1 MHTPLLFRWA
11 VASAFLSCSMAWA
24 QVSLPGFELERLDV
38 TLGRSSMVS
47 GNGQLLVPGGM
58 SVALASQY
66 QHLPLVLRNGERRLE
81 LVRSRASALLAG
93 SYGVLSWLELGVQV
107 PVVLWQKGDDPSTV
121 GLAPLASQGLGTPVL
136 QARFGLL
143 SQRAEQP
150 VDLALDLAT
159 GLPVGSSPA
168 LARDP
173 GLRFQGRATIGMLLG
188 PLQSSLE
195 AGVLLRS
202 RNPLAPPS
210 SSSQAL
216 EVRLGALLATTGKQL
231 RGELAVRGA
240 FAADASQPS
249 VEVLAGARL
258 PLTPEL
264 ELFALAG
271 PGVGATPGTPIAR
284 VLMGVS
290 FLMEPPPQMEFLA
303 EPVPHFSLEEAQT
316 PKKEVVRPETVVPVP
331 TRELMPSEDPSP

>member
-1 MHTPLLFRWA
+1 MHTPTLLRWA
-11 VASAFLSCSMAWA
+11 VVSAFLICPTARA

-38 TLGRSSMVS
+38 TLGRSSIVS

-58 SVALASQY
+58 SVALAGQY
-66 QHLPLVLRNGERRLE
+66 QHLPLVLRNGERRLD

-93 SYGVLSWLELGVQV
+93 SYGVLSWLELGIQL

-143 SQRAEQP
+143 SQRAGQP
-150 VDLALDLAT
+150 VDLALDLAL
-159 GLPVGSSPA
+159 GLPVGSSHA
-168 LARDP
+168 LARDAGP
-173 GLRFQGRATIGMLLG
+173 RFQARATMGMPLG

-210 SSSQAL
+210 ASGQAL
-216 EVRLGALLATTGKQL
+216 EVRLGALLATTGKKL
-231 RGELAVRGA
+231 RGELALRGA
-240 FAADASQPS
+240 FAADASQPAI
-249 VEVLAGARL
+249 EVLAGGRL
-258 PLTPEL
+258 PLNPEL

-271 PGVGATPGTPIAR
+271 PGLGATPGTPIAR
-284 VLMGVS
+284 VLLGVS
-290 FLMEPPPQMEFLA
+290 FRKEPPPRMEFLT
-303 EPVPHFSLEEAQT
+303 EPVPRFHLEEAQT
-316 PKKEVVRPETVVPVP
+316 PKKEEVRPETVVPVP
-331 TRELMPSEDPSP
+331 TRELMPSENPST

>member
-1 MHTPLLFRWA
+1 MHTPLLLRWA
-11 VASAFLSCSMAWA
+11 VASAFLSCSTAWA

-58 SVALASQY
+58 SAALVGQY

-93 SYGVLSWLELGVQV
+93 SYGVLSWLELGIQL
-107 PVVLWQKGDDPSTV
+107 PVVLWQRGDDPSAV

-159 GLPVGSSPA
+159 GLPVGSSHA

-173 GLRFQGRATIGMLLG
+173 GLRFQARATMGMLLG
-188 PLQSSLE
+188 PLQSSIE

-210 SSSQAL
+210 NSSQAL

-249 VEVLAGARL
+249 VEVLAGGRL
-258 PLTPEL
+258 PLNPEL

-284 VLMGVS
+284 VLLGVS
-290 FLMEPPPQMEFLA
+290 FRMEPPPQMEFLT
-303 EPVPHFSLEEAQT
+303 EPVPQFRLEEAQK
-316 PKKEVVRPETVVPVP
+316 PKKEVVQPATVVPVP